1 VFALWND
8 YSKFEQVR
16 IGESG
21 EVAWNE
27 AVDMD
32 SDALY
37 MQITG
42 KTVED
47 LFPKLRELAEHA

>member
-1 VFALWND
+1 
-8 YSKFEQVR
+8 
-16 IGESG
+16 
-21 EVAWNE
+21 
-27 AVDMD
+27 MD